1 MTEHRPPATERV
13 AVIGAT
19 TWGTALGIILA
30 RRNIPVDLV
39 VRSEQEA
46 RLLESQRE
54 NARFLPGVAFPEAL
68 TVTPSII
75 GAVPQARMLVIAVP
89 SHTLRANLENIR
101 KSVAPGAIILNA
113 AKGLEWAV
121 EGAAPNTLAD
131 QGAADR
137 IRTPMGK
144 RMSRVMEEA
153 LPPHLHHGICSMSGP
168 NLAREIV
175 NGKVA
180 STVVAGRDAAMT
192 ERAQAILMSPSF
204 RVYTSEDV
212 VGVELGGALKNIIA
226 LGAGI
231 ADGLN
236 IGDNGKAALITRGL
250 AEITRLGVAAGAHP
264 LTFAG
269 LAGLGDLIATCASR
283 LSRNRY
289 VGEQLAQGRSWP
301 DIQKSMNN
309 IAEGVNT
316 TRAALVMAEELNVEL
331 PITQATYR
339 VLFEGLSPRDAI
351 SELMERPPRSEW

>member
-1 MTEHRPPATERV
+1 MEQASKERV

-30 RRNIPVDLV
+30 RRDISVDLV
-39 VRSEQEA
+39 VRSEQETY
-46 RLLESQRE
+46 LLDSQRE
-54 NARFLPGVAFPEAL
+54 NARFLPGVTFPQSL
-68 TVTPSII
+68 TVTPSITD
-75 GAVPQARMLVIAVP
+75 AVPQAQMLVIAVP
-89 SHTLRANLENIR
+89 SHTLRTNLENIR
-101 KSVAPGAIILNA
+101 ESVAPGAIILNA
-113 AKGLEWAV
+113 AKGLEW
-121 EGAAPNTLAD
+121 PD
-131 QGAADR
+131 
-137 IRTPMGK
+137 GK

-180 STVVAGRDAAMT
+180 STVVAGRDVAIT
-192 ERAQAILMSPSF
+192 ERAQAMLMSPSF

-212 VGVELGGALKNIIA
+212 IGVELGGALKNIIA

-236 IGDNGKAALITRGL
+236 IGDNGKAALVTRGL

-269 LAGLGDLIATCASR
+269 LAGLGDLMATCASR

-316 TRAALVMAEELNVEL
+316 TRAALAMAEELNVEL

>member
-1 MTEHRPPATERV
+1 MEQASQERV

-30 RRNIPVDLV
+30 RRDISVDLV
-39 VRSEQEA
+39 VRSEQETY
-46 RLLESQRE
+46 LLDSQRE
-54 NARFLPGVAFPEAL
+54 NARFLPGVTFPQSL
-68 TVTPSII
+68 TVTPSITD
-75 GAVPQARMLVIAVP
+75 AVPQAQMLVIAVP
-89 SHTLRANLENIR
+89 SHTLRTNLENIR
-101 KSVAPGAIILNA
+101 ESVAPGAIILNA
-113 AKGLEWAV
+113 AKGLEW
-121 EGAAPNTLAD
+121 PD
-131 QGAADR
+131 
-137 IRTPMGK
+137 GK

-180 STVVAGRDAAMT
+180 STVVAGRDVAIT
-192 ERAQAILMSPSF
+192 ERAQAMLMSPSF

-212 VGVELGGALKNIIA
+212 IGVELGGALKNIIA

-236 IGDNGKAALITRGL
+236 IGDNGKAALVTRGL

-269 LAGLGDLIATCASR
+269 LAGLGDLMATCASR
-283 LSRNRY
+283 LRRNRY

-316 TRAALVMAEELNVEL
+316 TRAALAMAEELNVEL

>member
-1 MTEHRPPATERV
+1 MEQASKERV

-30 RRNIPVDLV
+30 RRDISVDLV
-39 VRSEQEA
+39 VRSEQETY
-46 RLLESQRE
+46 LLDSQRE
-54 NARFLPGVAFPEAL
+54 NARFLPGVTFPQSL
-68 TVTPSII
+68 TVTPSITD
-75 GAVPQARMLVIAVP
+75 AVPQAQMLVIAVP
-89 SHTLRANLENIR
+89 SHTLRSNLENIR
-101 KSVAPGAIILNA
+101 ESVAPGAIILNA
-113 AKGLEWAV
+113 AKGLEW
-121 EGAAPNTLAD
+121 PD
-131 QGAADR
+131 
-137 IRTPMGK
+137 GK

-180 STVVAGRDAAMT
+180 STVVAGRDVAIT
-192 ERAQAILMSPSF
+192 ERVQAMLMSPSF

-212 VGVELGGALKNIIA
+212 IGVELGGALKNIIA

-236 IGDNGKAALITRGL
+236 IGDNGKAALVTRGL

-269 LAGLGDLIATCASR
+269 LAGLGDLMATCASR

-316 TRAALVMAEELNVEL
+316 TRAALAMAEELNVEL

-339 VLFEGLSPRDAI
+339 VLFEGLSPRDTI

>member
-1 MTEHRPPATERV
+1 MEQASKERV

-30 RRNIPVDLV
+30 RRDIPVDLV
-39 VRSEQEA
+39 VRSEQETH
-46 RLLESQRE
+46 LLDSQRE
-54 NARFLPGVAFPEAL
+54 NARFLPGVTFPQSL
-68 TVTPSII
+68 TVTPSITDE
-75 GAVPQARMLVIAVP
+75 VPQAQMLVIAVP
-89 SHTLRANLENIR
+89 SHTLRTNLENIR
-101 KSVAPGAIILNA
+101 ESVAPGAIILNA
-113 AKGLEWAV
+113 AKGLEW
-121 EGAAPNTLAD
+121 PD
-131 QGAADR
+131 
-137 IRTPMGK
+137 GK

-180 STVVAGRDAAMT
+180 STVVAGRDVAIT
-192 ERAQAILMSPSF
+192 ERVQAMLMSPSF

-212 VGVELGGALKNIIA
+212 IGVELGGALKNIIA

-236 IGDNGKAALITRGL
+236 IGDNGKAALVTRGL

-269 LAGLGDLIATCASR
+269 LAGLGDLMATCASR

-316 TRAALVMAEELNVEL
+316 TRAALAMAEELNVEL

>member
-1 MTEHRPPATERV
+1 MTMDQALNERV

-54 NARFLPGVAFPEAL
+54 NARFLPGVTFPEAL
-68 TVTPSII
+68 TVTPSIT

-101 KSVAPGAIILNA
+101 GSVAAGAIILNA
-113 AKGLEWAV
+113 AKGLEW
-121 EGAAPNTLAD
+121 PD
-131 QGAADR
+131 
-137 IRTPMGK
+137 GK
-144 RMSRVMEEA
+144 RMSRVMEET
-153 LPPHLHHGICSMSGP
+153 LPPHLHDGICSMSGP

-192 ERAQAILMSPSF
+192 ERAQSVLMSPSF

-212 VGVELGGALKNIIA
+212 IGVELGGALKNIIA

-289 VGEQLAQGRSWP
+289 VGEQLAHGRSWP
-301 DIQKSMNN
+301 DVQMSMNN

-316 TRAALVMAEELNVEL
+316 TRAALAMAEELNVEL

-339 VLFEGLSPRDAI
+339 VLFEGLSPRDTI